1 MFKLNWD
8 ATGEKIW
15 ETGLDR
21 GVLYPM
27 DTTGAYPNGVA
38 WNGLIS
44 VSESP
49 SGAEANPFY
58 ADNIEYAN
66 VRSVEKFGATVEAYT
81 YPDEFAACNGEAEL
95 VTGVRIGQQKRQ
107 AFGMAYR
114 TKIGNDIEGEDLG
127 YKIHL
132 VYGATAAPSEKNRQT
147 VNESPELMTM
157 SWELSTTPVIVPGFK
172 PTAHLEIDSRTVSA
186 KKLAAFEE
194 ILYGT
199 KGTEGTGGTTAKE
212 ARLPLP
218 SEVATLLAE
227 EAAG

>member
-1 MFKLNWD
+1 MFKLSWD
-8 ATGEKIW
+8 NVGEKIW

-27 DTTGAYPNGVA
+27 DSQGAYPKGTA
-38 WNGLIS
+38 WNGLTS

-95 VTGVRIGQQKRQ
+95 VPGVRIGQQKRQ

-114 TKIGNDIEGEDLG
+114 TKIGNDIEGEDYG
-127 YKIHL
+127 YKLHL
-132 VYGATAAPSEKNRQT
+132 IYGATAAPSEKSRT
-147 VNESPELMTM
+147 SINESPELMTM
-157 SWELSTTPVIVPGFK
+157 SWELSTTAVNVPGFK
-172 PTAHLEIDSRTVSA
+172 PTASLEIDSRTVSA
-186 KKLAAFEE
+186 EKLEALEKV
-194 ILYGT
+194 LYGDGET
-199 KGTEGTGGTTAKE
+199 D

-218 SEVATLLAE
+218 AEVAE
-227 EAAG
+227 IIGEVAAG

>member
-8 ATGEKIW
+8 AVGEKIW

-21 GVLYPM
+21 GVCYPM
-27 DTTGAYPNGVA
+27 DSTGAYPKGAA

-95 VTGVRIGQQKRQ
+95 VAGVRIGQQKRS
-107 AFGMAYR
+107 AFGMSYR
-114 TKIGNDIEGEDLG
+114 TKIGNDVVGEDLG
-127 YKIHL
+127 YIIHL
-132 VYGATAAPSEKNRQT
+132 IYGATAAPSEKSRQSI
-147 VNESPELMTM
+147 NESPELMTM
-157 SWELSTTPVIVPGFK
+157 SGELSTTPVTVPGFK
-172 PTAHLEIDSRTVSA
+172 PTAHLEIDSRTVDA
-186 KKLAAFEE
+186 TKLAAFEE
-194 ILYGT
+194 ILYGSGET
-199 KGTEGTGGTTAKE
+199 E
-212 ARLPLP
+212 ARMPLP
-218 SEVATLLAE
+218 SEVAE
-227 EAAG
+227 PIGEVAAG

>member
-1 MFKLNWD
+1 MFKLSWD
-8 ATGEKIW
+8 DVGTKIW

-27 DTTGAYPNGVA
+27 DSSGAYPKGVP

-95 VTGVRIGQQKRQ
+95 VPGVRIGQQKRQ

-114 TKIGNDIEGEDLG
+114 SKIGNDIEGEDYG

-132 VYGATAAPSEKNRQT
+132 IYGATAAPSEKGRQT
-147 VNESPELMTM
+147 INESPELMTM
-157 SWELSTTPVIVPGFK
+157 SWEISTTPVNVAGFK
-172 PTAHLEIDSRTVSA
+172 PTASLEIDSRTVKA
-186 KKLAAFEE
+186 EKLKAFEE
-194 ILYGT
+194 ILYGSGET
-199 KGTEGTGGTTAKE
+199 E

-218 SEVATLLAE
+218 SEVATLIG
-227 EAAG
+227 EAAAG

>member
-1 MFKLNWD
+1 MFKLSWD
-8 ATGEKIW
+8 DVGTKIW

-27 DTTGAYPNGVA
+27 DNKGTYPKGVP

-95 VTGVRIGQQKRQ
+95 VPGVRIGQQKRQ

-114 TKIGNDIEGEDLG
+114 SKIGNDVEGEDLG

-132 VYGATAAPSEKNRQT
+132 IYGATASPSEKNRQSI
-147 VNESPELMTM
+147 NESPELMTM
-157 SWELSTTPVIVPGFK
+157 SWELSTTAVNVPGFK
-172 PTAHLEIDSRTVSA
+172 PTASLEIDSRTVKA
-186 KKLAAFEE
+186 EKLKSFEE
-194 ILYGT
+194 ILYGSGET
-199 KGTEGTGGTTAKE
+199 E

-218 SEVATLLAE
+218 SEVAELIG
-227 EAAG
+227 EAAAG

>member
-1 MFKLNWD
+1 MFKLSWD
-8 ATGEKIW
+8 DVGTKIW

-27 DTTGAYPNGVA
+27 DNSGAYLKGVS

-95 VTGVRIGQQKRQ
+95 VPGVRIGQQKRQ

-114 TKIGNDIEGEDLG
+114 SKIGNDIEGEDYG

-132 VYGATAAPSEKNRQT
+132 IYGATAAPSEKGRQT
-147 VNESPELMTM
+147 INESPELMTM
-157 SWELSTTPVIVPGFK
+157 SWEISTTPVNVPGFK
-172 PTAHLEIDSRTVSA
+172 PTASLEIDSRTVKA
-186 KKLAAFEE
+186 DKLKAFEE
-194 ILYGT
+194 ILYGSGET
-199 KGTEGTGGTTAKE
+199 E

-218 SEVATLLAE
+218 SEVAELIGQP
-227 EAAG
+227 AAG